1 MGTGAVFLDLQGT
14 VPRMSDGAPGMIP
27 PGLSHAYQL
36 LRFPGQ
42 SDHRRSKVR
51 LRRGSASEII
61 APSLNLTC
69 LLSVLCGGA

>member
-1 MGTGAVFLDLQGT
+1 MRTGAVFLDLRGT
-14 VPRMSDGAPGMIP
+14 VPRMSDRAPGVIP
-27 PGLSHAYQL
+27 PGLSHACHL

-51 LRRGSASEII
+51 LRTGSASKII